1 MRSARAPAPA
11 PTDRLQAM
19 QPANAGTPRSA
30 TGARALGGRRPAA
43 AAPAHQDAQVRGE
56 AAAELERGRRAQQ
69 RGHCDRQAGPAA
81 QRQQVHQPYA
91 LPRRHLRAVGVAHVQ
106 RRHAPARGG
115 RAARSA
121 ASGPCRQSRGD
132 AIVQR
137 VRKGLGWCRAAA
149 RLQEGGGRLPAALA
163 PRPPLYIQ
171 AHRVGGRRR
180 GHGRGQAGLVC
191 YPVHLP
197 AGAPRRLSRSSLYHT
212 FQKQHASVGTRDVGD
227 QRTASHILLSPSMLP
242 SSPQPSGALL
252 ASSRLQHPTTC
263 HAQHCA
269 HARPARNGSDGALAR
284 HASAVRTNPGG
295 GSLPRSTKAQGPR
308 GGAAAAHAPPPA
320 AAPSAGTLRRRRP
333 RARRARPARRPAAAR
348 AGRPA
353 RATAQPAPPRPP
365 PPALLR
371 ARPANAAGALTGCAP
386 DTQARA
392 SGGACRAGPAP
403 PAAAPPAI
411 ALRTGLVRVHGPR
424 RTSRSRTEPPEP
436 RSARCG
442 SQPARARLH
451 GAHRVAGAG
460 LRQRG
465 RVGARSP
472 SPRRRARWGRASS
485 SASPAQK
492 AIAAPQRRRSA
503 SARSVCRRY
512 SASAPGKRACRPISR
527 TSHHASLARP
537 ASRQC
542 ATNAACAED
551 EAHSQARA
559 HAPRRSLRPGSMG
572 GRGHGPPAHAKHAPA
587 CCRGRAGQQCGALQ
601 RPAALGSTP
610 PPEPEGRACSPAPS
624 VCAHSRARRR
634 CRSSASARS
643 AAPRSSC
650 AAARRG
656 HSRSSATA
664 GVAVAR
670 SHSSSAR
677 CAASARSKRARLP
690 SAPARP
696 SPVTVRTRGGCR
708 ARAARRPA
716 QAPVRRDAHRR
727 RPRRRAAGPPAA
739 RARRRRAPRAAGAA
753 ARPLRAGRRA

>member
-56 AAAELERGRRAQQ
+56 AAAELERGRHAQQ

-212 FQKQHASVGTRDVGD
+212 FQTQHASVGTRDVGD

-333 RARRARPARRPAAAR
+333 RADR
-348 AGRPA
+348 
-353 RATAQPAPPRPP
+353 
-365 PPALLR
+365 
-371 ARPANAAGALTGCAP
+371 
-386 DTQARA
+386 
-392 SGGACRAGPAP
+392 
-403 PAAAPPAI
+403 
-411 ALRTGLVRVHGPR
+411 
-424 RTSRSRTEPPEP
+424 
-436 RSARCG
+436 
-442 SQPARARLH
+442 
-451 GAHRVAGAG
+451 
-460 LRQRG
+460 
-465 RVGARSP
+465 
-472 SPRRRARWGRASS
+472 
-485 SASPAQK
+485 
-492 AIAAPQRRRSA
+492 
-503 SARSVCRRY
+503 
-512 SASAPGKRACRPISR
+512 
-527 TSHHASLARP
+527 
-537 ASRQC
+537 
-542 ATNAACAED
+542 
-551 EAHSQARA
+551 
-559 HAPRRSLRPGSMG
+559 LRPG
-572 GRGHGPPAHAKHAPA
+572 HTGPRK
-587 CCRGRAGQQCGALQ
+587 RGRLPG
-601 RPAALGSTP
+601 RP
-610 PPEPEGRACSPAPS
+610 
-624 VCAHSRARRR
+624 CA
-634 CRSSASARS
+634 
-643 AAPRSSC
+643 
-650 AAARRG
+650 
-656 HSRSSATA
+656 T
-664 GVAVAR
+664 
-670 SHSSSAR
+670 
-677 CAASARSKRARLP
+677 
-690 SAPARP
+690 
-696 SPVTVRTRGGCR
+696 
-708 ARAARRPA
+708 
-716 QAPVRRDAHRR
+716 
-727 RPRRRAAGPPAA
+727 RRRAARDRSADRA
-739 RARRRRAPRAAGAA
+739 RARARPSSHLTLPHRAAGAA
-753 ARPLRAGRRA
+753 LGALRQPASARAAARSAPRRRRRAATAWQGRGAEPEPEAARALGARLQLGVPGAESDRRAPAPPLGQRAQRVPPVQRLRAGEARLQAHLAHQPPRVLGTAGLQAVRHQRRLR